1 MLVFFDGGWGWFVVL
16 GLFFLYV
23 IINGIFY
30 FFGVFY
36 MEFLIYFKES
46 RREIVWVIFFV
57 LGVILLVGKL
67 YFMFICII
75 NLN

>member
-36 MEFLIYFKES
+36 MEFLIYFKGGKG
-46 RREIVWVIFFV
+46 EIVWVGFFV

-67 YFMFICII
+67 YFIFICII

>member
-1 MLVFFDGGWGWFVVL
+1 MSVFFDGGWGWFVVL
-16 GLFFLYV
+16 GSFFLYV
-23 IINGIFY
+23 IVDGIVY

-36 MEFLIYFKES
+36 MEFLIYFKGGKG
-46 RREIVWVIFFV
+46 EIVWVGFFV